1 MRVSQRMRL
10 GIEYL
15 NVILPFIL
23 LGAVLFAIAWPFV
36 EPAPPERFTLSTGAS
51 GGAYE
56 QTGRRYADAFEQAG
70 FELHI
75 VPSAGSVENW
85 QRLLRKEV
93 DAALVQ
99 SGTLPEGQTLQDVQ
113 AVVSIA
119 LEPLWVFYR
128 LDTRSA
134 TGDPLARLSD
144 LSGKRIAI
152 GAEGSGTQRLV
163 SSLLNEVGMYETLTQ
178 GTELVSLGGREA
190 VEALRSG
197 QVDAAAFVMSPDAP
211 LMTDLLLDPNLHVLD
226 FKRAEAIARRLPY
239 LTAVV
244 LHQGVVDLKKNL
256 PQRDIHVLAA
266 STYLAIHRET
276 HRSIVQLLIEAA
288 KRDQTRLSLLAEPG
302 YFPSLNHIDL
312 PIASEADYFF
322 QRGPNILHR
331 HLPFWLASL
340 VDRLA
345 ILIIP
350 LLAIMIPLF
359 RVAPPALRWRV
370 RRRIYRW
377 YKKLRVIDADL
388 MRSDTPVELI
398 QQDLK
403 LVSHFEDDV
412 ANTDVPLSY
421 MEEFYN
427 LRLHVAYIRERLER
441 RLAQL
446 EDTHGTQP

>member
-1 MRVSQRMRL
+1 
-10 GIEYL
+10 
-15 NVILPFIL
+15 
-23 LGAVLFAIAWPFV
+23 
-36 EPAPPERFTLSTGAS
+36 
-51 GGAYE
+51 
-56 QTGRRYADAFEQAG
+56 
-70 FELHI
+70 
-75 VPSAGSVENW
+75 
-85 QRLLRKEV
+85 
-93 DAALVQ
+93 
-99 SGTLPEGQTLQDVQ
+99 
-113 AVVSIA
+113 
-119 LEPLWVFYR
+119 
-128 LDTRSA
+128 
-134 TGDPLARLSD
+134 
-144 LSGKRIAI
+144 
-152 GAEGSGTQRLV
+152 
-163 SSLLNEVGMYETLTQ
+163 
-178 GTELVSLGGREA
+178 
-190 VEALRSG
+190 
-197 QVDAAAFVMSPDAP
+197 
-211 LMTDLLLDPNLHVLD
+211 
-226 FKRAEAIARRLPY
+226 LPY

-256 PQRDIHVLAA
+256 PQRDIHLLAA